1 MDELGQLI
9 LGETAK
15 GPNLDG
21 LHPTLQ
27 TQIQAANNAYR
38 EQYGTDLPITSGAR
52 SREEQQSLYDRA
64 ARGEPNIFMPANPAK
79 EPNRQAYHEG
89 AVDIS
94 TNVPPEFVA
103 RMEKEFGLHR
113 PYGAKDPVHW
123 EVHPSFKPAV
133 NPQMASATTSD
144 ANPVAVSGQQT
155 NAEPTF
161 DNFILG
167 NAQIPAAQSTQTA
180 PAASAQPMAQT
191 EPIETPSAVAQSANR
206 RLATPTAPVSESGVE
221 QLPFKNLTPTQQAK
235 GEETIA
241 NVAGNVDAIL
251 AMPAGLV
258 KSLATA
264 YMYLGEKAMPGAFPL
279 EKREEIA
286 NSIGSALTPELAKT
300 LGVDPNSKGYQEA
313 LLQKVGNLFDKGIN
327 YAAEKTGLPKSD
339 LEAFANL
346 LPFATPKIPI
356 KGAVESLKEQF
367 AAKQQPAPRFEP
379 TLEPKVIAP
388 EAAAPLTPD
397 QVSQVVAAKNAGAT
411 PEALQTMIEQFNV
424 KKAEAAAPVAPA
436 QTISTYKPDQNF
448 SEVKYSEAGVSQPEQ
463 IARAEVLNRIDPN
476 LKVDPNVIEGRGK
489 DRASDYAVSK
499 TDTPLGNLLSEKFK
513 EEKSALN
520 NYGEKVIKDTG
531 GTFGLDESANYKRGN
546 GTIKYFQELENH
558 FDQAINKIYTER
570 DIIAK
575 DIPVTGQT
583 IKTALSDPVILELG
597 DNAKL
602 AKAATARLKQ
612 LGMMDAEGN
621 MLPTNGFKAEQFR
634 KWLNE
639 KGVWDRNN
647 AKMHSELKN
656 AVDADV
662 ISTLD
667 PNSSIY
673 RDARDLYILKK
684 NTLENP
690 KGISS
695 ILEAEG
701 PNKIN
706 RKIDIEKIPN
716 AIAGMG
722 IDQFT
727 HILNTLDSAPKELQ
741 SAALKAKSEIKAQFA
756 NRVHEAFQRNANA
769 GTKYLN
775 ENKEVMNRLFSPQEM
790 AKFNDYNSAAHIL
803 KTDTGYPGAAVQ
815 AINVEQ
821 KLPTRIGRQFAKKG
835 AASLAEIATFGKTLG
850 ISGTL
855 AHEYIGARHAAKDLK
870 RLEQLHRQNLER
882 KQKGFVNLNDI
893 SNLK

>member
-1 MDELGQLI
+1 MDELRQMIAGESAKGSPFDIALQKEGVTGQLASLARSI
-9 LGETAK
+9 YEQESGSGKNTTTSNAGAVGGMQVIPDTFARMADKDWNINDPEHNARAGIRYLSTLNKLSGGDPVLTAVGYYGGEGAIDK
-15 GPNLDG
+15 ARQGIAVSDPRNPNA
-21 LHPTLQ
+21 PNTLQ
-27 TQIQAANNAYR
+27 
-38 EQYGTDLPITSGAR
+38 YG
-52 SREEQQSLYDRA
+52 QQ
-64 ARGEPNIFMPANPAK
+64 
-79 EPNRQAYHEG
+79 
-89 AVDIS
+89 
-94 TNVPPEFVA
+94 VA
-103 RMEKEFGLHR
+103 GRL
-113 PYGAKDPVHW
+113 
-123 EVHPSFKPAV
+123 
-133 NPQMASATTSD
+133 ASATTSD
-144 ANPVAVSGQQT
+144 ANPVAVSEP
-155 NAEPTF
+155 AEPNLR
-161 DNFILG
+161 NFLLG
-167 NAQIPAAQSTQTA
+167 DAQVA
-180 PAASAQPMAQT
+180 PAT
-191 EPIETPSAVAQSANR
+191 VEPTAKI
-206 RLATPTAPVSESGVE
+206 TPTAKTEPVSQSGVE
-221 QLPFKNLTPTQQAK
+221 QLPVKNLTTQQQAQ
-235 GEETIA
+235 GEETVSKI
-241 NVAGNVDAIL
+241 AGNVDAVL

-264 YMYLGEKAMPGAFPL
+264 YMFLGERAMPGAFPL

-286 NSIGSALTPELAKT
+286 NAIGSALTPELAKT

-313 LLQKVGNLFDKGIN
+313 LLQKVGHLFEKGIDF
-327 YAAEKTGLPKSD
+327 AAKETGLPKSD
-339 LEAFANL
+339 LESFVTL
-346 LPFATPKIPI
+346 VPFAMPKIPF
-356 KGAVESLKEQF
+356 KGAVESIKEQF

-379 TLEPKVIAP
+379 TLEPKVTTP
-388 EAAAPLTPD
+388 EPAAPLTPD
-397 QVSQVVAAKNAGAT
+397 QAAQVVAAKNAGAT
-411 PEALQTMIEQFNV
+411 PESLQTMVEQFNT
-424 KKAEAAAPVAPA
+424 KKAEAPVAPA
-436 QTISTYKPDQNF
+436 ETISTYKPDQNF
-448 SEVKYSEAGVSQPEQ
+448 SEVKYSEAGVAQPEQ
-463 IARAEVLNRIDPN
+463 VARAEVLNRIDPN

-499 TDTPLGNLLSEKFK
+499 TDTPLGNLLAEKFK

-520 NYGEKVIKDTG
+520 NYGEQVIKDTG
-531 GTFGLDESANYKRGN
+531 GTFGLDESSNYKRGN

-570 DIIAK
+570 DVIAK
-575 DIPVTGQT
+575 DIPVTGET

-639 KGVWDRNN
+639 KGVWDRGN

-741 SAALKAKSEIKAQFA
+741 TAALKAKSEIKAQFA
-756 NRVHEAFQRNANA
+756 NRVHESFQRNANA

-775 ENKEVMNRLFSPQEM
+775 ENKEVMNRLFSQQEM

-821 KLPTRIGRQFAKKG
+821 KLPTRIGRQFLKKG
-835 AASLAEIATFGKTLG
+835 AASLAEIATGGKTFG
-850 ISGTL
+850 IAGTV
-855 AHEYIGARHAAKDLK
+855 AHEAINARQLAKDMK
-870 RLEQLHRQNLER
+870 QLEKLHKENFEK
-882 KQKGFVNLNDI
+882 KQKGFVNLKDI
-893 SNLK
+893 GKE

>member
-15 GPNLDG
+15 GPKLDG

-64 ARGEPNIFMPANPAK
+64 ARGEPNIFIPANPAK
-79 EPNRQAYHEG
+79 EPNRQLYHEG

-94 TNVPPEFVA
+94 TNVPPEFAA

-123 EVHPSFKPAV
+123 EVHPSFKPAE
-133 NPQMASATTSD
+133 NPQMANATTSD

-155 NAEPTF
+155 NAEPTL

-167 NAQIPAAQSTQTA
+167 DAQISAAQPTQAA
-180 PAASAQPMAQT
+180 PAAQPMAQAKPT
-191 EPIETPSAVAQSANR
+191 EAPSAVAQLANR
-206 RLATPTAPVSESGVE
+206 RLATPTSES
-221 QLPFKNLTPTQQAK
+221 QPTQEASVGDVILKAITPSKEAAVSNLQSLASIPGAIAGAATQLGLGVTGK
-235 GEETIA
+235 YTTEERTKIA
-241 NVAGNVDAIL
+241 N
-251 AMPAGLV
+251 
-258 KSLATA
+258 
-264 YMYLGEKAMPGAFPL
+264 
-279 EKREEIA
+279 EIA
-286 NSIGSALTPELAKT
+286 DKFTPDVAKL
-300 LGVDPNSKGYQEA
+300 LGVDPSHPDYKSAA
-313 LLQKVGNLFDKGIN
+313 LARIAEVPEYVIGEVADMTGIN
-327 YAAEKTGLPKSD
+327 KADLNAVATLAPIAGGLAKGSMAAM
-339 LEAFANL
+339 
-346 LPFATPKIPI
+346 
-356 KGAVESLKEQF
+356 KEQF
-367 AAKQQPAPRFEP
+367 AAKQPPAPRFEP
-379 TLEPKVIAP
+379 TLEPRVSTP
-388 EAAAPLTPD
+388 EVAAPLTPD
-397 QVSQVVAAKNAGAT
+397 QVTQVIAAKNAGAT
-411 PEALQTMIEQFNV
+411 PEALQTMVDQFNV
-424 KKAEAAAPVAPA
+424 KKAETPVTSAAPA
-436 QTISTYKPDQNF
+436 QTINTYKPNQNF
-448 SEVKYSEAGVSQPEQ
+448 SEIKYSETGVAKPEQ
-463 IARAEVLNRIDPN
+463 VARAEVLNRIDPN

-499 TDTPLGNLLSEKFK
+499 TDTPLGNLLAEKFK

-520 NYGEKVIKDTG
+520 NYGEQVIKDTG

-570 DIIAK
+570 DVIAK

-583 IKTALSDPVILELG
+583 IKTALSDPVTLELG

-602 AKAATARLKQ
+602 AKASTAKLKQ

-756 NRVHEAFQRNANA
+756 NRTHEAFQRNANA

-803 KTDTGYPGAAVQ
+803 KTDTGHPGAAVQ
-815 AINVEQ
+815 TINVEQ

-855 AHEYIGARHAAKDLK
+855 AHEYIGARHAAKDVK

-882 KQKGFVNLNDI
+882 KQKGFINLNDI
-893 SNLK
+893 ANIK